1 MIMEYKNRINS
12 IIEEKKDLDDISGT
26 DSLILSEIKSD
37 QEELVTIGVSH
48 RKELKYG
55 IIEYICSFSNTNLQL

>member
-55 IIEYICSFSNTNLQL
+55 IIEYKATQI